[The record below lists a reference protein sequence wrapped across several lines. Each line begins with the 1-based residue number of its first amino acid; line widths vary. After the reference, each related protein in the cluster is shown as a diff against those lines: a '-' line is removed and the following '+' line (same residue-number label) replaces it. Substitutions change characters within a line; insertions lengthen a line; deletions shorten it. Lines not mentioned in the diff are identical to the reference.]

1 MIYKK
6 ETYDII
12 GAAMDV
18 HRTLGNG
25 FLESVYQEA
34 LEIELTARHIPFVA
48 QHPIEINFKNKILTK
63 CFIADLL
70 CYNEIIIELKA
81 VSDITSVHEAQ
92 LINYLKATKK
102 ELGIIINF
110 GTDSLEYKRYL
121 NTNKTI

>member
-6 ETYDII
+6 ETFDIV

-18 HRTLGNG
+18 HRTLGCG

-34 LEIELTARHIPFVA
+34 LEIELTFRSIPHVS
-48 QHPIEINFKNKILTK
+48 QQPIEIWYKNQYLTK
-63 CFIADLL
+63 YFIADLV
-70 CYNEIIIELKA
+70 CYNEIIVELKA
-81 VSDITSVHEAQ
+81 VSEITSIHEAQ
-92 LINYLKATKK
+92 IINYLKATKK

-121 NTNKTI
+121 NTSKT

>member
-6 ETYDII
+6 ETYEII

-18 HRTLGNG
+18 HRTLGHG

-34 LEIELTARHIPFVA
+34 LEIELSFRSILYDS
-48 QHPIEINFKNKILTK
+48 QKPIEIWYKNQLLTK
-63 CFIADLL
+63 YFIADLL
-70 CYNEIIIELKA
+70 CYNEIIVELKA
-81 VSDITSVHEAQ
+81 VSEITSVHEAQ

-121 NTNKTI
+121 NT